1 MRLADALRDACMHVR
16 LCTRCFHLADAEL
29 CPICQNDRRDP
40 HTVCV
45 VSDPRDVIAIE
56 RTGEYKGT
64 YHVLHGVIS
73 PMDGVAPEQL
83 RIRELLQR
91 LQREEIQEV
100 ILALNPTL
108 EGDTTALYIARL
120 LKPAGIKVTQLA
132 QGMPSG
138 GDLDY
143 ADQATLASAL
153 EWRREI

>member
-1 MRLADALRDACMHVR
+1 MRLADVLREACSQVR
-16 LCTRCFHLADAEL
+16 LCTRCFHLADSEL
-29 CPICQNDRRDP
+29 CPICQNERRDQ

-73 PMDGVAPEQL
+73 PMDGIAPDQL

-91 LQREEIQEV
+91 LQHEDVHEV

-108 EGDTTALYIARL
+108 EGDTTALYIARM
-120 LKPAGIKVTQLA
+120 LKPAGLRVTQLA